1 MSVLRRLRR
10 RVANGHAGK
19 AGMAFGRHRKRR
31 LGGQAGYSMLELLIV
46 TVILGTVIGAVTTL
60 FVQASNAEFDMN
72 RRFAAQ
78 QSARVAIDK
87 MRREIHCA
95 SAITPTGTSS
105 SISVTLPSQCPTSGG
120 SLTTVTYD
128 MNQVVAGQRYTLR
141 RNSVVVADFSTLQNA
156 FNYTAPVA
164 TTSLGKLT
172 VTLPINTKPSDTSK
186 QWKLVAD
193 MVLRNTSR

>member
-1 MSVLRRLRR
+1 MSVLRGLLRR
-10 RVANGHAGK
+10 SRIS
-19 AGMAFGRHRKRR
+19 
-31 LGGQAGYSMLELLIV
+31 GQAGYSMLELLMV
-46 TVILGTVIGAVTTL
+46 MVILGTVIGALTTL

-105 SISVTLPSQCPTSGG
+105 SISVTLPSQCPTAGG
-120 SLTTVTYD
+120 SQITVTYD
-128 MNQVVAGQRYTLR
+128 MNQIVAGQRYTLR
-141 RNSVVVADFSTLQNA
+141 RNSVVLVDFSTLQNA
-156 FNYTAPVA
+156 FNYAAPVSG
-164 TTSLGKLT
+164 TSLGKLT
-172 VTLPINTKPSDTSK
+172 VTLPINTKPTDASK

-193 MVLRNTSR
+193 MVLRNTTR